1 MIRYIL
7 DGWAF
12 EAQAWFW
19 RKIGL
24 GPTRSAIEVVP
35 TLPNDLFQS
44 FLHATGWEETIW
56 QPRIV
61 GSGLQTGKS
70 GSRRPLGGTP
80 LSPKYAVAL
89 WEAVGEALLSTI

>member
-1 MIRYIL
+1 MDQL
-7 DGWAF
+7 FLGGWAF

-70 GSRRPLGGTP
+70 GSRRSLGGTT
-80 LSPKYAVAL
+80 LSPMYAVAL
-89 WEAVGEALLSTI
+89 WEAVGEASLSTI